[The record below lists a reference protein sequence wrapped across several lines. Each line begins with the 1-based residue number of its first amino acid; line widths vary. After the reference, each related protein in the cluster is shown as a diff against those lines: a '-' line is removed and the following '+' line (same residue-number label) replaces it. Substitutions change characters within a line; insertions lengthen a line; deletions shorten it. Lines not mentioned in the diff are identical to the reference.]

1 MISVGLSC
9 GSACELIRCL
19 LSLSK
24 LNINPEHGQRQSDYF
39 QAIFEDQAI
48 FEEQMCS
55 FMIYSAG
62 EF

>member
-24 LNINPEHGQRQSDYF
+24 LNVNPEHGQRQSDYF
-39 QAIFEDQAI
+39 QAI